1 MQVSEYR
8 QMWQNPLPAEIWDNR
23 YENFIMEKTGTEIT
37 PQCGGCHCGKCPTV
51 GHSYSFKEE
60 QELILENLVYNKENQ
75 CWITRYP

>member
-1 MQVSEYR
+1 MQVLEYR

-37 PQCGGCHCGKCPTV
+37 PKCGGCPTV

-60 QELILENLVYNKENQ
+60 QELQLILENLVYDKENQ
-75 CWITRYP
+75 CWITSYP